1 VLRPSLI
8 GKAIRRAAARAAE
21 WRYDRALGINTGGE
35 ILGKRLMLRPDGKG
49 YAGTPPTI
57 ADRLIGTVAE
67 RARGFTFVDY
77 GAGKGRVLLIA
88 AGYQFGRVV
97 GIELSEPLIR
107 IAATN
112 IAAYTRSRPG
122 LVPIE
127 LVRADAADYELPPA
141 PCVLFFY
148 DPFEE
153 SLMERI
159 GRRVLDSFGANPR
172 KIFVIYYS
180 PAYGHV
186 FEAPFMRRLDI
197 TDLPGGAMN
206 RYGRPTASIFETLP

>member
-1 VLRPSLI
+1 
-8 GKAIRRAAARAAE
+8 
-21 WRYDRALGINTGGE
+21 
-35 ILGKRLMLRPDGKG
+35 MLFRS
-49 YAGTPPTI
+49 
-57 ADRLIGTVAE
+57 
-67 RARGFTFVDY
+67 
-77 GAGKGRVLLIA
+77 
-88 AGYQFGRVV
+88 

-112 IAAYTRSRPG
+112 IAAYARRRPD

-127 LVRADAADYELPPA
+127 LVQADAADCELPPA

-180 PAYGHV
+180 PACGHV
-186 FEAPFMRRLDI
+186 FEAPFMRRLDV